1 MHTGAIFGISIHCS
15 DKMVT
20 TDCHSVSATPI
31 PDPKTP
37 EKNEIVCLCC
47 AKLQFDLMEVTSEL
61 QTTREILKILQELIT
76 TRLIV
81 MICEEENDEASAIVN
96 QMFGSNISNTM
107 GKDTL

>member
-1 MHTGAIFGISIHCS
+1 MHTGAILGVSIHCS

-47 AKLQFDLMEVTSEL
+47 AKLQFDLLEISSEL
-61 QTTREILKILQELIT
+61 QTTREILRILQELIT

-81 MICEEENDEASAIVN
+81 MICEEENGEAGAIVS
-96 QMFGSNISNTM
+96 QMFDSNIGNTM
-107 GKDTL
+107 GKGKL

>member
-1 MHTGAIFGISIHCS
+1 
-15 DKMVT
+15 MVT
-20 TDCHSVSATPI
+20 TDCHIVSATPI

-37 EKNEIVCLCC
+37 GKNEIVCLCC

-81 MICEEENDEASAIVN
+81 MICEEENDEASATVN

-107 GKDTL
+107 GKDTI